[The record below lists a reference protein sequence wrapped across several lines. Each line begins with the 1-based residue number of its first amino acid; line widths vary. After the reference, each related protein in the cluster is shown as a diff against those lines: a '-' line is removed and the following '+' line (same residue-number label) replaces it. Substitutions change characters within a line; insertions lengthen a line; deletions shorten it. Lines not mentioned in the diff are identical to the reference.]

1 MTDRKVDFD
10 ALVQET
16 MAFTKS
22 IRVEPAMPKHRCR
35 TAPVPP
41 VNLDNSER
49 DEIRRRVSSFKAH
62 QDRFAREREDYGSG
76 PAEKDAGAVGT
87 GPKWLVEA
95 YA

>member
-62 QDRFAREREDYGSG
+62 QDRFARERDDYAAAQLKRMLGRSG
-76 PAEKDAGAVGT
+76 PGRNG
-87 GPKWLVEA
+87 
-95 YA
+95 